1 MTLFEF
7 YMYWLRW
14 FLYGDLPFIPEL
26 SETEILEV
34 EMPEELT
41 LTGFINAPFSAK

>member
-14 FLYGDLPFIPEL
+14 FLYGDFSLTLEFYEEDGLEI
-26 SETEILEV
+26 ET
-34 EMPEELT
+34 PDELT
-41 LTGFINAPFSAK
+41 LTGFISAPFSAK

>member
-1 MTLFEF
+1 MTFFQF

-26 SETEILEV
+26 YEEDVLE
-34 EMPEELT
+34 MKAQDELT
-41 LTGFINAPFSAK
+41 LTGFIGAPFSAK